1 MTVGEVEI
9 KTRKLPA
16 GGYRATVTVRGDFY
30 ASADASTREAAIAEA
45 NHYAAQI
52 EFDEFG
58 NW

>member
-1 MTVGEVEI
+1 MDDRIRIRVYRT
-9 KTRKLPA
+9 KD
-16 GGYRATVTVRGDFY
+16 GYRGYVRVNGDPY
-30 ASADASTREAAIAEA
+30 AVVDALTREQALAEA

>member
-1 MTVGEVEI
+1 MDDRI
-9 KTRKLPA
+9 KITTRKLKN
-16 GGYRATVTVRGDFY
+16 GYRSRVTVNGEFY
-30 ASADASTREAAIAEA
+30 ASADALTLAQAIAEA